1 MAELLKLMP
10 GAQRTLFRQ
19 YHIGGC
25 SSCGFK
31 PEETLADICERNNGL
46 DPLAVIEVLQKGH
59 EADELLMVDPSELK
73 EWLEERPDKV
83 KLLDVR
89 TREEFEATRIER
101 SELMSQNTL
110 RDILTGWP
118 RENVIVVIDHLGE
131 RCLDGAAYFLGQ
143 GFTNVRCLRGGLD
156 AWSVQIDPK
165 VRRYRLS

>member
-1 MAELLKLMP
+1 MP

-89 TREEFEATRIER
+89 TR
-101 SELMSQNTL
+101 
-110 RDILTGWP
+110 
-118 RENVIVVIDHLGE
+118 
-131 RCLDGAAYFLGQ
+131 
-143 GFTNVRCLRGGLD
+143 
-156 AWSVQIDPK
+156 
-165 VRRYRLS
+165 